1 MFKKRLGVLLMLV
14 CFLTATATEVFAAEV
29 FSFEAVYAGSD
40 QPVQPDPPKT
50 KPVSPKVE
58 VPSSAE
64 PSPEE
69 IWVWVPEQPP
79 EEPET
84 IAQPVEPM
92 KPAKP
97 ADSKEDFP
105 YDLETFAAEVLRLTN
120 EARAEAGA
128 PALETDPVLNRM
140 AQARMEESGGKLSH
154 TRPDGTTPD
163 TIFQEYDTE
172 LTCTGEIIMS
182 TSRSPQAIVNGFL
195 ASPSH
200 RANLLDPNH
209 KYAGIGVAW
218 GETPAS
224 PGIAVLE
231 LFAK

>member
-1 MFKKRLGVLLMLV
+1 MFKKRLGIILMLV
-14 CFLTATATEVFAAEV
+14 CILTTTATEAFAAEV
-29 FSFEAVYAGSD
+29 FSFEAAYAGSG

-50 KPVSPKVE
+50 KPASPKVE
-58 VPSSAE
+58 APSSVE

-84 IAQPVEPM
+84 TVQPVES
-92 KPAKP
+92 AEP
-97 ADSKEDFP
+97 ADPKEDFP

-128 PALETDPVLNRM
+128 PALETDPVLTQM

-163 TIFQEYDTE
+163 TIFREYDTE

-218 GETPAS
+218 GETPAG

>member
-1 MFKKRLGVLLMLV
+1 MFKKRLGIVLMLV
-14 CFLTATATEVFAAEV
+14 CILTTTTTEAFAAEV
-29 FSFEAVYAGSD
+29 FSFEAVYAGSGE
-40 QPVQPDPPKT
+40 PVQPEPPKA
-50 KPVSPKVE
+50 KPAKPKVE
-58 VPSSAE
+58 AASPAE
-64 PSPEE
+64 PQE

-79 EEPET
+79 EEP
-84 IAQPVEPM
+84 QPVPAEPIVT
-92 KPAKP
+92 PTP
-97 ADSKEDFP
+97 EDFP

-128 PALETDPVLNRM
+128 PALEADPVLTQM
-140 AQARMEESGGKLSH
+140 AQARMEETGGKLSH
-154 TRPDGTTPD
+154 IRPDGTTPD
-163 TIFQEYDTE
+163 TIFREYDTQ

-200 RANLLDPNH
+200 RANILDPNH

-218 GETPAS
+218 GETPAG

>member
-1 MFKKRLGVLLMLV
+1 MFKKRLGIILMLV
-14 CFLTATATEVFAAEV
+14 CILTTTATEAFAAEV
-29 FSFEAVYAGSD
+29 FSFEAAYAGSG

-50 KPVSPKVE
+50 KPASPKGE
-58 VPSSAE
+58 APSPAE

-69 IWVWVPEQPP
+69 IWVWAPEQPP

-84 IAQPVEPM
+84 TAQPVGPM
-92 KPAKP
+92 KPAES
-97 ADSKEDFP
+97 ADPKEDFP
-105 YDLETFAAEVLRLTN
+105 YDLETFAVEVLRLTN

-128 PALETDPVLNRM
+128 PALETDPVLTQM

-154 TRPDGTTPD
+154 TWPDGTTPD
-163 TIFQEYDTE
+163 TIFREYDTE

-218 GETPAS
+218 GETPAG

>member
-1 MFKKRLGVLLMLV
+1 MFKKRLGIILMLV
-14 CFLTATATEVFAAEV
+14 CILTTTATEAFAAEV
-29 FSFEAVYAGSD
+29 FSFEAVYAGSG

-50 KPVSPKVE
+50 KPAGPKVE
-58 VPSSAE
+58 APPPAE
-64 PSPEE
+64 SGPEE
-69 IWVWVPEQPP
+69 IWVWAPEQPP
-79 EEPET
+79 EEP
-84 IAQPVEPM
+84 QPDIEVQPAEPA

-97 ADSKEDFP
+97 EDDFS

-128 PALETDPVLNRM
+128 PALETDPVLTRM

-163 TIFQEYDTE
+163 TIFREYDTG

-209 KYAGIGVAW
+209 KYAGIGIAW
-218 GETPAS
+218 GETPAG